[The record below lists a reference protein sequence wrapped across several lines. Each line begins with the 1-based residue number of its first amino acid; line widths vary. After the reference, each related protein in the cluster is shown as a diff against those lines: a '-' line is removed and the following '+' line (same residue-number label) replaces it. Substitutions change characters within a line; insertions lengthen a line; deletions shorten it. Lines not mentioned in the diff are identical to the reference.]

1 MKLMTKVQRPA
12 VKALRSGFTLLEL
25 LIVLGIIVALAAM
38 VAPNLIGSAQDANIS
53 TTRATIRTVEDA
65 FKRKAVKMNGVF
77 DSGSGSEVIRAL
89 AQPWEDALGKQQQP
103 VLEEVPRD
111 AWNREFQYAYDSNT
125 DLKPRIWSFGPDG
138 QDGGGSKSSDDVSN
152 LSRDTE

>member
-1 MKLMTKVQRPA
+1 MKLMKQVRKPST
-12 VKALRSGFTLLEL
+12 KALRSGFTLLEL

-53 TTRATIRTVEDA
+53 TTRATIRLIEDT

-77 DSGSGSEVIRAL
+77 DAGSGPEVIRAL
-89 AQPWEDALGKQQQP
+89 AQPWEDALGKQQP
-103 VLEEVPRD
+103 PAMEEVPRD

-152 LSRDTE
+152 LSREAE

>member
-1 MKLMTKVQRPA
+1 MKMLNNTQPPSSRSR
-12 VKALRSGFTLLEL
+12 RSGFTLLEL

-38 VAPNLIGSAQDANIS
+38 VAPNLIGSAQDANIQ
-53 TTRATIRTVEDA
+53 TTRATIRTIEDA

-77 DSGSGSEVIRAL
+77 DAGSGSEVIRAL
-89 AQPWEDALGKQQQP
+89 AQPYEDSTGKQQQP
-103 VLEEVPRD
+103 VLEEIPRD
-111 AWNREFQYAYDSNT
+111 AWNKEFQYAYDSNT

-152 LSRDTE
+152 LSRDAE